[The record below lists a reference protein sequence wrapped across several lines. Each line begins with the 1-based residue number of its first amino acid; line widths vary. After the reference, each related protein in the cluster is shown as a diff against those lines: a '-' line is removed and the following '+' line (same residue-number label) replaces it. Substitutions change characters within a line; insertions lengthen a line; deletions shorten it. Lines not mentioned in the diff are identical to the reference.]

1 MSMNTNIGEGPRH
14 RSSIACISLA
24 LLATTISLSVSMLTG
39 WQMGESLQGKL
50 VMAAFGVLAVLG
62 AHLLLALCRLAS
74 TGVRLVAIVL
84 WMICMAY
91 VVYSHASF
99 FLSSQQQAGA
109 RRAAAIDQPSS
120 MSEPNRNLTAVLS
133 DQAKIKTE
141 LAAKSLVRCGDG
153 CFTLRAKVI
162 SLKARLDVLT
172 AEADDVKRW
181 QARQDRQEALRD
193 VVRDD
198 PVTMRLARWLGVTV
212 TQMGLVTG
220 LLFSFVLEG
229 IACLCWYAALQFR
242 DAPVTQPVMP
252 SVTAVPEMT
261 EAGNT
266 EGTRP
271 LSELD
276 SKVEELMREVKSGRL
291 RLTVNGVRD
300 YCRCAQKKAAEL
312 KRLVEA
318 RLNTDTQAAVVQ
330 FARTRNLLLRPTEM
344 IPRD

>member
-1 MSMNTNIGEGPRH
+1 MSINTNTGDSMNR
-14 RSSIACISLA
+14 RSPIACISLA

-39 WQMGESLQGKL
+39 WQLGESLQGKL
-50 VMAAFGVLAVLG
+50 VMTAFAVLAVFG
-62 AHLLLALCRLAS
+62 AHLLLAVCRPAS
-74 TGVRLVAIVL
+74 TGVRLVAAVL
-84 WMICMAY
+84 WLFCMAY

-109 RRAAAIDQPSS
+109 RRATAIDQAPLK
-120 MSEPNRNLTAVLS
+120 SEPNRNLTAVLS
-133 DQAKIKTE
+133 DQAKIRTE
-141 LAAKSLVRCGDG
+141 LAAKSQVRCGDG
-153 CFTLRAKVI
+153 CFTLRVKLI

-181 QARQDRQEALRD
+181 QARQDRQETLRD

-198 PVTMRLARWLGVTV
+198 PVTMRVAKWLGVTV
-212 TQMGLVTG
+212 MQMGLVTG
-220 LLFSFVLEG
+220 LLFSFILEG
-229 IACLCWYAALQFR
+229 MACLCWYAALQFR

-252 SVTAVPEMT
+252 SVTAVPEVT
-261 EAGNT
+261 EVGNT

-318 RLNTDTQAAVVQ
+318 RLNTDTQAC
-330 FARTRNLLLRPTEM
+330 
-344 IPRD
+344 